1 MQVYDDGGFYD
12 DVPFTNDGP
21 LLTCDLTLSQSP
33 VRHVQS
39 HSSPVKVGNE
49 RHEVQLWGGAD
60 VDAVARGAKEE
71 EEKGARMEVDEEV
84 EQGSQQSPQWE
95 QEQPSE
101 WHFGH
106 SQFEDADNSNMP
118 AGEADPHPEPS
129 DATTE
134 SAPLQR
140 WEQILHDWDCS
151 AEMSSE
157 AFVRVRGITNR
168 LIRLKTT
175 AATGAGKPQFDVALE
190 LDDGHS
196 IVACQVS
203 SH

>member
-71 EEKGARMEVDEEV
+71 EEGGARMEVDEEEGV
-84 EQGSQQSPQWE
+84 SQQSPQWA